1 MKQISVNKTSEDLLA
16 IARRL
21 WLKNENLLN
30 CLVKETD
37 CSVHLYNQKIII
49 LLTDWNIQITD

>member
-1 MKQISVNKTSEDLLA
+1 MKQISVKRTSEDLLA

-30 CLVKETD
+30 CPVKETD
-37 CSVHLYNQKIII
+37 YSVHLYNQKIII